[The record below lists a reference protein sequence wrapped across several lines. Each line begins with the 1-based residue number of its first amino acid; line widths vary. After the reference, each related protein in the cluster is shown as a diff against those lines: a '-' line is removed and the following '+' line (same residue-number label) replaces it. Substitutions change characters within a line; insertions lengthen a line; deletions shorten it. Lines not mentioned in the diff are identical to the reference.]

1 MRFLQNCRFL
11 DRKGKNL
18 KQFVHLAGIPASLL
32 ARGEKWGVIRKRE
45 NKGKGRKEGKKRKSK
60 KDTMHAKKTTDKL
73 KT

>member
-32 ARGEKWGVIRKRE
+32 ARGEKGGGCDKKKRE
-45 NKGKGRKEGKKRKSK
+45 QREGKEGRQEKKV